1 MRHGASDSG
10 AREAAAAD
18 RCAAAPLC
26 NRVSQEVCHARGGTL
41 CDERPRDGGGL
52 VGVVESPEATAS
64 RGERRDRAE
73 HAKQQQRFTNPSQY
87 TGHGVKPGCA
97 LPIHLSPLKASR
109 WGSAHSRRLAA

>member
-1 MRHGASDSG
+1 MRHGASDGG

-18 RCAAAPLC
+18 RASRAALLC
-26 NRVSQEVCHARGGTL
+26 DRVSQEVCHARGGTL

-73 HAKQQQRFTNPSQY
+73 HAKQQQRFTDPSQY
-87 TGHGVKPGCA
+87 TGQGVEPS